1 MLFSLAAF
9 GFVTHFASA
18 STTGILVPTY
28 EGYYKEW
35 KPSTGST
42 HYTLV
47 DETPCN
53 STDYNATTT
62 IAKRDSYGISLSTV
76 GNGAYISQ
84 IDIQPCASRQ
94 TTGTGTATSN
104 VFYRYNGVD
113 SSDAGNYALSGTTPV
128 QLATTTFS
136 SLNLFK
142 TATSTLE
149 TGMIYSAGDK
159 GARLSRIATKVTYTL
174 SAPSAPSNLTAS
186 SVGSTQ
192 MNLGWTDNSTNETEF
207 QIYRALNDGAYSK
220 IATTT

>member
-94 TTGTGTATSN
+94 TTGTGTATSTTSGSLTAPL
-104 VFYRYNGVD
+104 YRRARERPSRAPLLARGARSN
-113 SSDAGNYALSGTTPV
+113 SSPC
-128 QLATTTFS
+128 
-136 SLNLFK
+136 
-142 TATSTLE
+142 ATSP
-149 TGMIYSAGDK
+149 SS
-159 GARLSRIATKVTYTL
+159 GA
-174 SAPSAPSNLTAS
+174 
-186 SVGSTQ
+186 
-192 MNLGWTDNSTNETEF
+192 
-207 QIYRALNDGAYSK
+207 
-220 IATTT
+220 